1 MTGQI
6 TLGPAIGPIR
16 VRVSASA
23 PVSLRLGTAP
33 IAIRPLGHP
42 GPQGPIGPQGET
54 GAQGDPGISILPTNT
69 PINGGFF

>member
-6 TLGPAIGPIR
+6 SLGPAIGPIR
-16 VRVSASA
+16 VRVSASE

-33 IAIRPLGHP
+33 IGIRLLGQP
-42 GPQGPIGPQGET
+42 GPQGPVGPQGET
-54 GAQGDPGISILPTNT
+54 GAQGDPGISILPTDT